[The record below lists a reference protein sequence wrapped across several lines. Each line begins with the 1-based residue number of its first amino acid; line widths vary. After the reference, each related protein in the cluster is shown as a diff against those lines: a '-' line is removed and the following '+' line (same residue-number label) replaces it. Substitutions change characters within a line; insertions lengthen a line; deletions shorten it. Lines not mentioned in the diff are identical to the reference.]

1 MIDNTHNTA
10 YDTGNMRFEEC
21 VFLAEL
27 IARADSAG
35 IRSVT
40 GGDWNQYPPD
50 YIPSAAELS
59 NPYFVPQ
66 QIDGRLFRRAG
77 RFVYDAQHPSL
88 RYLDRPFRADSSV
101 RTLTDFFF
109 VSPGI
114 EVLSI
119 ETLPLDFHSSDHNPV
134 VMKIVFSR

>member
-35 IRSVT
+35 VRSVT

-66 QIDGRLFRRAG
+66 QIDGRLFRRAA
-77 RFVYDAQHPSL
+77 V
-88 RYLDRPFRADSSV
+88 SSTT
-101 RTLTDFFF
+101 RRQ
-109 VSPGI
+109 SSQGI
-114 EVLSI
+114 FHL
-119 ETLPLDFHSSDHNPV
+119 LPV
-134 VMKIVFSR
+134 